1 MRNSTRTVRT
11 ATVSRWTGWRATTP
25 QFIGKQLNH
34 IAKTVDTGSGEK
46 RIGSIYGFEII
57 VKSEK
62 SMKEG
67 FESIRNRF
75 YVRGEG
81 EYLYQYNYGNLAG
94 DPRTA
99 ALNPLHA
106 LGTIE
111 PTLEKFRK
119 ERTLLEKDVP
129 QLRQIIEGTWR
140 KEADLA
146 ALKKEMERLDRQIQ
160 LALKPV
166 GSDRDGEEAGE
177 QQEQR
182 QEKDARRE
190 APAADD
196 LQRHIPARLR
206 QIADA
211 SGGRIVIGGRAA
223 PHGR

>member
-1 MRNSTRTVRT
+1 
-11 ATVSRWTGWRATTP
+11 
-25 QFIGKQLNH
+25 
-34 IAKTVDTGSGEK
+34 
-46 RIGSIYGFEII
+46 
-57 VKSEK
+57 
-62 SMKEG
+62 MKED

-119 ERTLLEKDVP
+119 ERDALEKDVP
-129 QLRQIIEGTWR
+129 QLQQIIEGTWR
-140 KEADLA
+140 KEDDLA
-146 ALKKEMERLDRQIQ
+146 ALKKEMERLDRQIG
-160 LALKPV
+160 LALKPA
-166 GSDRDGEEAGE
+166 GEDRDGEETGA

-182 QEKDARRE
+182 QEKDVRRE

-211 SGGRIVIGGRAA
+211 SGGRIVIGGV
-223 PHGR
+223 PPYKDNNPTTFKKKL